1 MYARDMVRTR
11 VANRGRGTR
20 QEYPDAMR
28 LLLCPLGSHGDVHPY
43 LALGRALKQRGHEAV
58 VCTNPY
64 FEGLVREA
72 GLDFRPLGE
81 RFELSKAA
89 QTPGAM
95 SPFLGPI
102 KLMQKLILP
111 EVEGGIAQME
121 SHIAAFKPDACVLHP
136 IALGGPIVCE
146 KMGVPWVGVA
156 LAPVCW
162 WNAKDTVAFGPFD
175 PTRPSRWIVRV
186 NMIGGRM
193 VTRYFFDRPLN
204 RIRAKLG
211 MRPAKHQFRT
221 LNTGGVVNLGMWSPE
236 YRPKLEG
243 DPVGG
248 RIVGFPWFDRVGA
261 AEDYWPQIERFL
273 DEGKG
278 AEDAPIVFTMGT
290 AAVHVAGKY
299 FEVAAATAK
308 AMGRRAILLC
318 GKPEYAPTT
327 LPPGVVAFPYAPF
340 SRVFP
345 RGLVNVHHCGI
356 GTTAQGLKAGR
367 PMLCVPMAHDQFD
380 NAARCERL
388 GVALSVQHRKVAVD
402 KMYNALT
409 RIVGDPSFAQNAARI
424 AEAMKGE
431 DGAAKA
437 VEVLEEAE
445 KAGRFGRG

>member
-1 MYARDMVRTR
+1 
-11 VANRGRGTR
+11 
-20 QEYPDAMR
+20 MR

-43 LALGRALKQRGHEAV
+43 LALGRALVARGHEAA

-72 GLDFRPLGE
+72 GLAFLPLGA

-121 SHIAAFKPDACVLHP
+121 SHIGAFKPDVCVLHP

-162 WNAKDTVAFGPFD
+162 FNPNDSIALSPFD
-175 PTRPSRWIVRV
+175 PVRPKRWIVRA
-186 NMIGGRM
+186 NMIGGGV
-193 VTRYFFDRPLN
+193 VTRYLFDRPLN
-204 RIRAKLG
+204 RIRKRMG
-211 MRPAKHQFRT
+211 MKPARHQFRT
-221 LNTGGVVNLGMWSPE
+221 LNTGGVVNLGMWSSA
-236 YRPKLEG
+236 YRPAMEG
-243 DPVGG
+243 DPKVAK
-248 RIVGFPWFDRVGA
+248 IVGFTWFDRVGA
-261 AEDYWPQIERFL
+261 AEEYWGQIERFL
-273 DEGKG
+273 DQGKG
-278 AEDAPIVFTMGT
+278 PEDMPLVFTMGT
-290 AAVHVAGKY
+290 AAVHVAGTY
-299 FEVAAATAK
+299 FEVAAQTAK
-308 AMGRRAILLC
+308 KMGRRAILLC
-318 GKPEYAPTT
+318 GKREYAPTT

-340 SRVFP
+340 SKVFP

-356 GTTAQGLKAGR
+356 GTTAQGLRAGR

-402 KMYNALT
+402 KVYNALT
-409 RIVGDPSFAQNAARI
+409 RIIEDPSFAQNAARI
-424 AEAMKGE
+424 GEAMKGE
-431 DGAAKA
+431 DGAVRA
-437 VEVLEEAE
+437 VEVLEEMQG
-445 KAGRFGRG
+445 KGMLGRRG

>member
-1 MYARDMVRTR
+1 
-11 VANRGRGTR
+11 
-20 QEYPDAMR
+20 MR

-43 LALGRALKQRGHEAV
+43 LALGKALKARGHEPV

-72 GLDFRPLGE
+72 GLEFRPLGE

-111 EVEGGIAQME
+111 EVERGIGQME
-121 SHIAAFKPDACVLHP
+121 SHVRELKPDVCVLHP

-146 KMGVPWVGVA
+146 RMGLPWVGVA

-162 WNAKDTVAFGPFD
+162 FNGNDAVAYGPMDPVRPAK
-175 PTRPSRWIVRV
+175 WIVRA
-186 NMIGGRM
+186 NLIGGRI

-211 MRPAKHQFRT
+211 MRPVRDQFRT

-236 YRPKLEG
+236 YRPRLDG
-243 DPVGG
+243 DPATG

-261 AEDYWPQIERFL
+261 AEDYWGQIERFL

-278 AEDAPIVFTMGT
+278 PEDMPLVFTMGT

-299 FEVAAATAK
+299 FEVAAQTAHT
-308 AMGRRAILLC
+308 MGRRAILLC
-318 GKPEYAPTT
+318 GKPEYAPVT
-327 LPPGVVAFPYAPF
+327 LPKGVVAFPYAPF
-340 SRVFP
+340 SKVFP

-356 GTTAQGLKAGR
+356 GTTAQALRAGR

-431 DGAAKA
+431 DGAAKT

-445 KAGRFGRG
+445 REGRFGTVRGVA